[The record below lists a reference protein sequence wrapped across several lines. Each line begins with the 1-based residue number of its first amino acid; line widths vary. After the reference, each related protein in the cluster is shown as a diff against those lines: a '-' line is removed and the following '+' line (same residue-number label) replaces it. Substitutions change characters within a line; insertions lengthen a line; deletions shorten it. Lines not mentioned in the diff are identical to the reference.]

1 MRTAS
6 IAADGLAGR
15 GHGRA
20 LGRSRKGRLIVSRK
34 LKSSGALVLFGLL
47 GSGVTGCEPREAE
60 EVAAPPARPVSYVT
74 LKRSDP
80 SLRSLVAGS
89 VEPWKKE
96 LVGFQVSGRVSFVR
110 EPGMNIRGRLV
121 DENGELLEPGT
132 TMGSIEN
139 ERYRLRVKE
148 AQARVEGVLAEARGV
163 RTDIEKTIPNEI
175 REVQAE
181 FTRAKDEYERQ
192 ETLLKKG
199 VGTRKR
205 VETARAQFQAAD
217 ARLAQLRAKT
227 EEKKAQFAAIQA
239 QVMEAKEALRQ
250 ANIDL
255 ADTELYSPYNG
266 QISKVHVIPGGYVEK
281 GQPVVTVQMMDPM
294 KIQVAVSPDVDRQV
308 NFNDLMK
315 VYVDGS
321 DEPLNGWVWNKD
333 TVADASTRTFMIT
346 LLVRNRQ
353 IEVEPP
359 AKPAA
364 GDLFRTDGLWNLEAE
379 YNNGS
384 GPYFVNEEA
393 LHRDEQG
400 HFVWK
405 AEGLSIAD
413 LGRAYDPVFKVRKV
427 RVQPG
432 NRRLR
437 FLQVFTYR
445 EVAGLGGLDPK
456 TDLLTGRLPTAV
468 AAGDSVFLSRKRW
481 LLRPGQLVRVDL
493 QQGRMPA
500 GFYVPA
506 QAVIRNGDGH
516 HVFLVEEQP
525 NGEEQAAQVA
535 VRLGPAFGAAQ
546 AVAPQEAGA
555 LDRGRRLIIDGAHY
569 LRDGDRVNAAFE
581 KEDLP

>member
-1 MRTAS
+1 M
-6 IAADGLAGR
+6 
-15 GHGRA
+15 
-20 LGRSRKGRLIVSRK
+20 SRK
-34 LKSSGALVLFGLL
+34 LKSLGLMSLLGLL
-47 GSGVTGCEPREAE
+47 GSIVPGCDPQDPEQA
-60 EVAAPPARPVSYVT
+60 AAPPARPVSFVT
-74 LKRSDP
+74 LKQSDP
-80 SLRSLVAGS
+80 GLRSLVAGS
-89 VEPWKKE
+89 VESWKKE

-110 EPGMNIRGRLV
+110 EPGMNIQGRLV
-121 DENGELLEPGT
+121 DGNGGLLEPGT
-132 TMGSIEN
+132 IMGSVQN

-148 AQARVEGVLAEARGV
+148 AQARVEGVLAEAKGV
-163 RTDIEKTIPNEI
+163 QTDIDKTIPSEI

-217 ARLAQLRAKT
+217 ARLAQLGAKK
-227 EEKKAQFAAIQA
+227 EEKKAQLAAIQA
-239 QVMEAKEALRQ
+239 QVMEAREALRQ

-255 ADTELYSPYNG
+255 ADTELYSPFNG

-294 KIQVAVSPDVDRQV
+294 KIQVAVSPDVDREV

-315 VYVDGS
+315 VYVEGS

-353 IEVEPP
+353 VEAEPP
-359 AKPAA
+359 AEMAA
-364 GDLFRTDGLWNLEAE
+364 TDLYHTDGLWNIEAE
-379 YNNGS
+379 HDNGS
-384 GPYFVNEEA
+384 GPYFINEEA
-393 LHRDEQG
+393 LHSDEQG

-405 AEGLSIAD
+405 AKGLSISD
-413 LGRAYDPVFKVRKV
+413 LDRAYDPVFKVQKV
-427 RVQPG
+427 RVRPG

-437 FLQVFTYR
+437 YLQVFTYR

-456 TDLLTGRLPTAV
+456 TDLLTGRLPTKV
-468 AAGDSVFLSRKRW
+468 TAGDSVFLSRKRW
-481 LLRPGQLVRVDL
+481 MLRPGQLVRVDL
-493 QQGRMPA
+493 QQGRMPK

-506 QAVIRNGDGH
+506 QAVIKEGEGH
-516 HVFLVEEQP
+516 HVFVVDEQP
-525 NGEEQAAQVA
+525 NGEQRAVQIA
-535 VRLGPAFGAAQ
+535 VRLGPAFGTAQ
-546 AVAPQEAGA
+546 SVEPLEAEA
-555 LDRGRRLIIDGAHY
+555 LDEGRRLIIDGAHF

-581 KEDLP
+581 KEDQL